1 MTSRALSEARGIR
14 SSRSGISSTGPHLW
28 WSDGPL
34 RRTRNSTRRTH
45 GSGSGR
51 AASYPCSPSADP
63 HIQCDRAMKPTV
75 AADEMFPEGV
85 GPYMDL
91 EEAGG
96 PSNLLMDLAA
106 NEKAVHSDFFNDF
119 EDLFDDDDLK

>member
-1 MTSRALSEARGIR
+1 MTTLSCNWVVSNIRIVSIYCPLIALLPVQRVICE
-14 SSRSGISSTGPHLW
+14 
-28 WSDGPL
+28 
-34 RRTRNSTRRTH
+34 
-45 GSGSGR
+45 
-51 AASYPCSPSADP
+51 
-63 HIQCDRAMKPTV
+63 MKPTV

-119 EDLFDDDDLK
+119 EDLFDDEDLK

>member
-1 MTSRALSEARGIR
+1 
-14 SSRSGISSTGPHLW
+14 
-28 WSDGPL
+28 
-34 RRTRNSTRRTH
+34 
-45 GSGSGR
+45 
-51 AASYPCSPSADP
+51 
-63 HIQCDRAMKPTV
+63 MKPTI

-106 NEKAVHSDFFNDF
+106 NEKAIHADFFND
-119 EDLFDDDDLK
+119 ERAMPHDKWTKCQIGNCDSTKCLFLQEMQCCPQLARPSSIPV

>member
-1 MTSRALSEARGIR
+1 
-14 SSRSGISSTGPHLW
+14 
-28 WSDGPL
+28 
-34 RRTRNSTRRTH
+34 
-45 GSGSGR
+45 
-51 AASYPCSPSADP
+51 
-63 HIQCDRAMKPTV
+63 MKPTV

-106 NEKAVHSDFFNDF
+106 NEKAVHAEFFNDF